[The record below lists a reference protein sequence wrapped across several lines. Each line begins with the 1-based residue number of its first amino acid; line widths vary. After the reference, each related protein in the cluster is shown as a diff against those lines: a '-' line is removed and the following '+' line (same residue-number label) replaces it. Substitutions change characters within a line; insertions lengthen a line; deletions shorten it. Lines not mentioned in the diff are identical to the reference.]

1 MQQLGFLY
9 TTRMKALKVL
19 ASGRWMYQIQS
30 HLEELKKLQ
39 PIQDNN
45 AKELETFADVLERA
59 VITLK
64 ENNWNSH
71 LEPGALH
78 TTILE
83 KILEHLLSQYYRWI
97 DENKYRDSLEAL
109 KDWISEEAAYQ
120 MQATEIKNGIS
131 IEDRNE
137 LPRDGK
143 YNFHR
148 RSRSYFGDKSGKGKC
163 FLCTGNHPL
172 KKCVC
177 RWKMA
182 DSETVWPLF

>member
-9 TTRMKALKVL
+9 TTRVKALKVL

-143 YNFHR
+143 HNFHR

-172 KKCVC
+172 KKCVR